1 MLHPQKKLLGIPK
14 GIVWPEGAE
23 RLVGAAIPAGR
34 GFVEMR
40 RDGFYE
46 IAGAD

>member
-14 GIVWPEGAE
+14 GIVWPEGAG
-23 RLVGAAIPAGR
+23 RLLGHAIPAGA
-34 GFVEMR
+34 GFVELR

-46 IAGAD
+46 VAGAD